1 MKNIKNIIKKA
12 LLITGS
18 TLLLA
23 ACSLNVPPPDQFS
36 DPDAIT
42 DVNTGRSLL
51 TSCYLS
57 YPHQEYEFSLLGNDF
72 CPTNLSGKDVETQNL
87 YNWQDKNISNL
98 SSTVWPA
105 YYTCISN
112 CDVLLERIDKITTET
127 SADLQEK
134 QAIKAEAQLLK
145 AMCYFDLLRIY
156 ATPYNENPD
165 ADGIIIKNMFGFE
178 TNGRSSKK
186 TCIGM
191 INSLITE
198 ASEVKNQPSKNGW
211 LSQTAADYL
220 LAETALYMGDY
231 KKAAEYADDVIEK
244 GDDSQIGGESYSRLW
259 RTESYGGRIFAFNT
273 QNSYYIAIE
282 YDSSEGDYYA
292 INPAFTFTDEDVRA
306 KYTLYPKDQNGKTRN
321 LMGKY
326 NMMNKQGTQPNYINR
341 MRYAG
346 AYFIAAEAYAR
357 DNNEQMARERINHY
371 LKLVSADPIAD
382 NVTGDALVQAILA
395 EKYKEFVGEGSNYFD
410 LKRTHADLNR
420 LSVWGGAATAKISKD
435 DYRWNFPIPAS
446 EYKYNNNVTQND
458 KWPINR

>member
-12 LLITGS
+12 LLFTGS

-42 DVNTGRSLL
+42 DVNAGRSLL

-98 SSTVWPA
+98 SATVWPA

-112 CDVLLERIDKITTET
+112 CDVLLERIDKITPET
-127 SADLQEK
+127 AADLQEK

-156 ATPYNENPD
+156 ATPYDENPD

-186 TCIGM
+186 ACIGM

-198 ASEVKNQPSKNGW
+198 ASEARNHPSKNGW

-231 KKAAEYADDVIEK
+231 KKAAEYADDVIEQ

-292 INPAFTFTDEDVRA
+292 VNPAFTYTEDDVRA
-306 KYTLYPKDQNGKTRN
+306 KYTLYPNSQSKT
-321 LMGKY
+321 L
-326 NMMNKQGTQPNYINR
+326 
-341 MRYAG
+341 
-346 AYFIAAEAYAR
+346 
-357 DNNEQMARERINHY
+357 H
-371 LKLVSADPIAD
+371 
-382 NVTGDALVQAILA
+382 
-395 EKYKEFVGEGSNYFD
+395 
-410 LKRTHADLNR
+410 
-420 LSVWGGAATAKISKD
+420 
-435 DYRWNFPIPAS
+435 
-446 EYKYNNNVTQND
+446 
-458 KWPINR
+458 

>member
-12 LLITGS
+12 LLFTGS

-127 SADLQEK
+127 AADLQEK

-156 ATPYNENPD
+156 ATPYDENPE

-198 ASEVKNQPSKNGW
+198 ASEVRNQPSKNGW

-220 LAETALYMGDY
+220 LAETALYMGCLLYTSD
-231 KKAAEYADDVIEK
+231 AA
-244 GDDSQIGGESYSRLW
+244 
-259 RTESYGGRIFAFNT
+259 
-273 QNSYYIAIE
+273 
-282 YDSSEGDYYA
+282 
-292 INPAFTFTDEDVRA
+292 DE
-306 KYTLYPKDQNGKTRN
+306 
-321 LMGKY
+321 
-326 NMMNKQGTQPNYINR
+326 
-341 MRYAG
+341 
-346 AYFIAAEAYAR
+346 
-357 DNNEQMARERINHY
+357 
-371 LKLVSADPIAD
+371 
-382 NVTGDALVQAILA
+382 
-395 EKYKEFVGEGSNYFD
+395 
-410 LKRTHADLNR
+410 
-420 LSVWGGAATAKISKD
+420 
-435 DYRWNFPIPAS
+435 
-446 EYKYNNNVTQND
+446 
-458 KWPINR
+458 

>member
-12 LLITGS
+12 LLFTGS

-42 DVNTGRSLL
+42 DVNTGRALL

-127 SADLQEK
+127 AADLQEK

-156 ATPYNENPD
+156 ATPYDENPE

-198 ASEVKNQPSKNGW
+198 ASEVRNQPSKNGW

-231 KKAAEYADDVIEK
+231 KKAVEYADDVIEQ
-244 GDDSQIGGESYSRLW
+244 GDDSKIGGESYSRL
-259 RTESYGGRIFAFNT
+259 
-273 QNSYYIAIE
+273 
-282 YDSSEGDYYA
+282 
-292 INPAFTFTDEDVRA
+292 
-306 KYTLYPKDQNGKTRN
+306 
-321 LMGKY
+321 
-326 NMMNKQGTQPNYINR
+326 
-341 MRYAG
+341 
-346 AYFIAAEAYAR
+346 
-357 DNNEQMARERINHY
+357 
-371 LKLVSADPIAD
+371 
-382 NVTGDALVQAILA
+382 
-395 EKYKEFVGEGSNYFD
+395 
-410 LKRTHADLNR
+410 
-420 LSVWGGAATAKISKD
+420 
-435 DYRWNFPIPAS
+435 
-446 EYKYNNNVTQND
+446 
-458 KWPINR
+458 

>member
-12 LLITGS
+12 LLFTGS

-127 SADLQEK
+127 
-134 QAIKAEAQLLK
+134 
-145 AMCYFDLLRIY
+145 
-156 ATPYNENPD
+156 
-165 ADGIIIKNMFGFE
+165 
-178 TNGRSSKK
+178 
-186 TCIGM
+186 
-191 INSLITE
+191 
-198 ASEVKNQPSKNGW
+198 
-211 LSQTAADYL
+211 AANYL

-231 KKAAEYADDVIEK
+231 KKAAEYADDVIEQ
-244 GDDSQIGGESYSRLW
+244 GDDSKIGGESYSRLW

-273 QNSYYIAIE
+273 QNSYYVAIE
-282 YDSSEGDYYA
+282 YDNSEGDYYA
-292 INPAFTFTDEDVRA
+292 VNPAFTFTDEDVRA

-371 LKLVSADPIAD
+371 LQLVSADPIAD
-382 NVTGDALVQAILA
+382 NTTGDALVQAILA

-410 LKRTHADLNR
+410 LKRTHSDLNR
-420 LSVWGGAATAKISKD
+420 LSTWGGAATAKISKD

>member
-12 LLITGS
+12 LLFTGS

-42 DVNTGRSLL
+42 DVNMGRSLL

-98 SSTVWPA
+98 SSTIWPA

-127 SADLQEK
+127 AADLQEK

-145 AMCYFDLLRIY
+145 AMYYFDLLRIY
-156 ATPYNENPD
+156 ATPYDENPD

-186 TCIGM
+186 VCIGM

-198 ASEVKNQPSKNGW
+198 ASEVRNQPSKNGW

-231 KKAAEYADDVIEK
+231 KKAAEYADDVIEQ
-244 GDDSQIGGESYSRLW
+244 GDDSKIGGESYSRLW

-273 QNSYYIAIE
+273 QNSYYVAIE
-282 YDSSEGDYYA
+282 YDNSEGDYYA
-292 INPAFTFTDEDVRA
+292 VNPAFTFTDEDVRA

-326 NMMNKQGTQPNYINR
+326 NMMNKQGTSPTTSTACVTPVPTSSLPKPMHAITTNR
-341 MRYAG
+341 WHA
-346 AYFIAAEAYAR
+346 
-357 DNNEQMARERINHY
+357 
-371 LKLVSADPIAD
+371 SASTITCSWFLP
-382 NVTGDALVQAILA
+382 TL
-395 EKYKEFVGEGSNYFD
+395 
-410 LKRTHADLNR
+410 
-420 LSVWGGAATAKISKD
+420 
-435 DYRWNFPIPAS
+435 
-446 EYKYNNNVTQND
+446 
-458 KWPINR
+458 

>member
-12 LLITGS
+12 LLFTGS

-42 DVNTGRSLL
+42 DVNTGRALL

-127 SADLQEK
+127 AADLQEK

-156 ATPYNENPD
+156 ATPYDEYPD

-178 TNGRSSKK
+178 ANGRSSKK

-198 ASEVKNQPSKNGW
+198 ASEVRNQPSKNGW

-231 KKAAEYADDVIEK
+231 KKAAEYADDVIER
-244 GDDSQIGGESYSRLW
+244 GDDSKIGGESYSRLW
-259 RTESYGGRIFAFNT
+259 RTESYDGRIFAFNT

-292 INPAFTFTDEDVRA
+292 VNPAFTFTDEDVRA

-326 NMMNKQGTQPNYINR
+326 NMMNKQGTQPTTSTACVTPVPTSSLPKPMHAITTNR
-341 MRYAG
+341 WHANASTITCSWFQPILSQKTQRAMRW
-346 AYFIAAEAYAR
+346 F
-357 DNNEQMARERINHY
+357 
-371 LKLVSADPIAD
+371 
-382 NVTGDALVQAILA
+382 
-395 EKYKEFVGEGSNYFD
+395 
-410 LKRTHADLNR
+410 R
-420 LSVWGGAATAKISKD
+420 LS
-435 DYRWNFPIPAS
+435 
-446 EYKYNNNVTQND
+446 
-458 KWPINR
+458 

>member
-12 LLITGS
+12 LLFTGS

-127 SADLQEK
+127 AADLQEK
-134 QAIKAEAQLLK
+134 QDIKAEAQLLK

-156 ATPYNENPD
+156 ATPYDENPD

-191 INSLITE
+191 INSLIKE
-198 ASEVKNQPSKNGW
+198 ASEVRNHPSKNGW

-231 KKAAEYADDVIEK
+231 KKAAEYADAVIEQ
-244 GDDSQIGGESYSRLW
+244 GEDSKIGGESYSRLW

-273 QNSYYIAIE
+273 QTAII
-282 YDSSEGDYYA
+282 SPSNTTALKATIMPSIRHSPLRMRMYA
-292 INPAFTFTDEDVRA
+292 GNIRSIR
-306 KYTLYPKDQNGKTRN
+306 KTR
-321 LMGKY
+321 
-326 NMMNKQGTQPNYINR
+326 TVRP
-341 MRYAG
+341 
-346 AYFIAAEAYAR
+346 
-357 DNNEQMARERINHY
+357 
-371 LKLVSADPIAD
+371 
-382 NVTGDALVQAILA
+382 
-395 EKYKEFVGEGSNYFD
+395 
-410 LKRTHADLNR
+410 
-420 LSVWGGAATAKISKD
+420 AT
-435 DYRWNFPIPAS
+435 
-446 EYKYNNNVTQND
+446 
-458 KWPINR
+458 